1 MQSRKCLVF
10 YVTWGYTKRY
20 AMIKISEL
28 QSGDYVWVNNMGA
41 TMEGEVLEVNSM
53 QKKALVRT
61 NGQQDFWYEEA
72 DLNPV
77 TLNDDALQKLNFS
90 KVEEPDGGVKYMKGA
105 FRIHLDQKNDFSNLH
120 FWYRE
125 DRRHV
130 PGVIALH
137 QLQNY
142 YNSMT
147 KVHLTDLPI

>member
-1 MQSRKCLVF
+1 
-10 YVTWGYTKRY
+10 
-20 AMIKISEL
+20 MIKISEL

-41 TMEGEVLEVNSM
+41 TMDGEVLEVNSM
-53 QKKALVRT
+53 QKKVLVRT

-72 DLNPV
+72 DLGPV
-77 TLNDDALQKLNFS
+77 ALNDEALLKLNFS
-90 KVEEPDGGVKYMKGA
+90 KVEEQDGGVKYMKGA

-130 PGVIALH
+130 PGQMALH

>member
-1 MQSRKCLVF
+1 
-10 YVTWGYTKRY
+10 
-20 AMIKISEL
+20 MIKISEL

-41 TMEGEVLEVNSM
+41 TMDGEVLEVNSM

-72 DLNPV
+72 DLGPV
-77 TLNDDALQKLNFS
+77 ALNDEALLKLNFS
-90 KVEEPDGGVKYMKGA
+90 KVEEPDGWVKYMKGA
-105 FRIHLDQKNDFSNLH
+105 FRNHLDQKNDFSNLN

-130 PGVIALH
+130 PGQIALH